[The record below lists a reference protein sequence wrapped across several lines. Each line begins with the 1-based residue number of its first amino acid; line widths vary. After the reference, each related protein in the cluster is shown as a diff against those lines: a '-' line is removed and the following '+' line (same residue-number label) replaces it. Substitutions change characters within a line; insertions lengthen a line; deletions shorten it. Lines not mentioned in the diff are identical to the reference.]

1 MYFKEKIL
9 KVVKLLQEDFKQN
22 IKEKKMKLKFEVDF
36 KKIFIVGFLTI
47 IALVIK
53 ISFVAIVLNFLEQF
67 YYEFVETDSSFTKIF
82 YDPKTVVFYA
92 ALVVFGIDAVKYN
105 YNYICSCD
113 DEEKSKNKK
122 C

>member
-36 KKIFIVGFLTI
+36 KKILIVGFLTI
-47 IALVIK
+47 IAMAIK
-53 ISFVAIVLNFLEQF
+53 VAFVAIMLNFLEQF
-67 YYEFVETDSSFTKIF
+67 YYEFIETDSSFTKIF
-82 YDPKTVVFYA
+82 YDPKTVIFYA
-92 ALVVFGIDAVKYN
+92 SLVVFGIDAIKYN
-105 YNYICSCD
+105 YNYIDSCD
-113 DEEKSKNKK
+113 DEEKEEDGR

>member
-36 KKIFIVGFLTI
+36 KKILIVGFLTI
-47 IALVIK
+47 IAMAIK
-53 ISFVAIVLNFLEQF
+53 VAFVAIMLNFLEQF
-67 YYEFVETDSSFTKIF
+67 YYEFIETDSSFTKIF
-82 YDPKTVVFYA
+82 YDPKTVIFYA
-92 ALVVFGIDAVKYN
+92 SLVVFGIDAVKYN
-105 YNYICSCD
+105 YNYIDSCD
-113 DEEKSKNKK
+113 YEEKEEDGR

>member
-9 KVVKLLQEDFKQN
+9 KVVKLLQEDFKQY

-36 KKIFIVGFLTI
+36 KKIFIVSFLTI
-47 IALVIK
+47 IAMAIK
-53 ISFVAIVLNFLEQF
+53 VAFVAIMLNFLEQF

-82 YDPKTVVFYA
+82 YDPKTVIFYA
-92 ALVVFGIDAVKYN
+92 SLVVFGIDAIKYN
-105 YNYICSCD
+105 YNYINSCD
-113 DEEKSKNKK
+113 DEEKEEDGR

>member
-36 KKIFIVGFLTI
+36 KKIFIVSFLTI
-47 IALVIK
+47 ITLAIK
-53 ISFVAIVLNFLEQF
+53 IAFVAIMLNFLEQF
-67 YYEFVETDSSFTKIF
+67 YYEFISTDSGFVKIF
-82 YDPKTVVFYA
+82 YDPKTVIFYA
-92 ALVVFGIDAVKYN
+92 SFVVFGIDAIKYN
-105 YNYICSCD
+105 YNYIDSCD
-113 DEEKSKNKK
+113 DEEKEEDGR

>member
-36 KKIFIVGFLTI
+36 KKIFIVSFLTI
-47 IALVIK
+47 ITLAIK
-53 ISFVAIVLNFLEQF
+53 IAFVAIMLNFLEQF
-67 YYEFVETDSSFTKIF
+67 YYEFISTDSSFVKIF
-82 YDPKTVVFYA
+82 YDPKTVIFYA
-92 ALVVFGIDAVKYN
+92 SLVVFGIDAIKYN
-105 YNYICSCD
+105 YNYIDSCD
-113 DEEKSKNKK
+113 DEEKEEDGR

>member
-36 KKIFIVGFLTI
+36 KKIFIVSFLTI
-47 IALVIK
+47 ITLAIK
-53 ISFVAIVLNFLEQF
+53 IAFVAIMLNFLEQF
-67 YYEFVETDSSFTKIF
+67 YYEFISTDSSFTKIF
-82 YDPKTVVFYA
+82 HDPKTVIFYA
-92 ALVVFGIDAVKYN
+92 SLVVFGIDAIKYN
-105 YNYICSCD
+105 YNYIDSCD
-113 DEEKSKNKK
+113 DEEKEDDGR

>member
-36 KKIFIVGFLTI
+36 KKIFIVSFLTI
-47 IALVIK
+47 IAMAIK
-53 ISFVAIVLNFLEQF
+53 VAFVAIMLNFLEQF

-82 YDPKTVVFYA
+82 YDPKTVIFYA
-92 ALVVFGIDAVKYN
+92 SLVVFGIDAIKYN
-105 YNYICSCD
+105 YNYINSCD
-113 DEEKSKNKK
+113 DEEKEEDGR

>member
-36 KKIFIVGFLTI
+36 KKIFIVSFLTI
-47 IALVIK
+47 ITLAIK
-53 ISFVAIVLNFLEQF
+53 IAFVAIMLNFLEQF
-67 YYEFVETDSSFTKIF
+67 YYEFISTDSSFTKIF
-82 YDPKTVVFYA
+82 YDPKTAIFYA

-105 YNYICSCD
+105 YNYIYDS
-113 DEEKSKNKK
+113 DEKK
-122 C
+122 EEDGRC

>member
-36 KKIFIVGFLTI
+36 KKILIVGFLTI
-47 IALVIK
+47 IAMAIK
-53 ISFVAIVLNFLEQF
+53 VAFVAIMLNFLEQF

-82 YDPKTVVFYA
+82 YDPKTVIFYA
-92 ALVVFGIDAVKYN
+92 SLVVFGIDAIKYN
-105 YNYICSCD
+105 YNYIDSCD
-113 DEEKSKNKK
+113 DEEKEEDGR

>member
-36 KKIFIVGFLTI
+36 KKIFIVSFLTI
-47 IALVIK
+47 ITLAIK
-53 ISFVAIVLNFLEQF
+53 ITFVAIMLNFLEQF
-67 YYEFVETDSSFTKIF
+67 YYEFISTDSSFTKIF
-82 YDPKTVVFYA
+82 YDPKTVIFYA
-92 ALVVFGIDAVKYN
+92 SLVVFGIDAIKYN
-105 YNYICSCD
+105 YNYIDSCD
-113 DEEKSKNKK
+113 DEEKEEDGR